1 MRAQVTRAATAIT
14 AASVTAAAIAA
25 FTAAAIVAAFAR
37 REDEECVR
45 PEDLAQGNQC
55 MDSASQKYSEL
66 KVTSTCSKL
75 EFISACRHCFD

>member
-37 REDEECVR
+37 REDEECAPR
-45 PEDLAQGNQC
+45 SPAITRAARG
-55 MDSASQKYSEL
+55 
-66 KVTSTCSKL
+66 
-75 EFISACRHCFD
+75 